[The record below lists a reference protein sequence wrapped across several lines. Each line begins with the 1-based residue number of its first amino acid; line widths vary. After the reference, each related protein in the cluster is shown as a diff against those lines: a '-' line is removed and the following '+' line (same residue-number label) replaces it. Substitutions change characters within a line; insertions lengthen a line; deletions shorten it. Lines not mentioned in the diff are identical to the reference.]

1 MPEILPVVLCYV
13 ALVQPDGPDV
23 KTGSASLALTECD
36 KSYLIIEEFVLSVLF
51 LNFVNAYQNVNNII
65 FLKRRIYFI
74 PTVCN
79 FVREPLM
86 S

>member
-23 KTGSASLALTECD
+23 KTGSASLGLTECD
-36 KSYLIIEEFVLSVLF
+36 KSYLIIDGICIIRTF